1 MKSKWQILAALAGAI
16 LFAASASADD
26 RQTGGGGSLRGAAD
40 HETSGGGASSDT
52 GGGASSNSSSSSSST
67 SSDSGARQ
75 LKDLLEEGFE
85 IKSVNVIPAD
95 IVKAGGAT
103 SAVDAVMIVIERGP
117 DLANCYV
124 TFSGFVDGSYYNGT
138 VPICTILK

>member
-1 MKSKWQILAALAGAI
+1 MKSKWQILAALAAAI

-26 RQTGGGGSLRGAAD
+26 RQTGGNSLRGAAD

-52 GGGASSNSSSSSSST
+52 GGGASSDSSSSSSST
-67 SSDSGARQ
+67 TADSGARQ